1 MDIQTKSLITLI
13 QSNINK
19 YIYSNDSVRY
29 SIISEQ
35 DLISETEKEQINE
48 IINKLT
54 KDLTDENTNYLQS
67 VFENLNIFTTIKT
80 EIQKCTNK
88 KQLVDYIDSLTTKYI
103 LQ

>member
-19 YIYSNDSVRY
+19 YIYGNDLVRY

-35 DLISETEKEQINE
+35 DLISEMEKEQINE
-48 IINKLT
+48 IINNLT
-54 KDLTDENTNYLQS
+54 KNLTDKNTNYLQS
-67 VFENLNIFTTIKT
+67 VFENLNIFTNIKT

>member
-19 YIYSNDSVRY
+19 YIYGNDPVKY
-29 SIISEQ
+29 SIISKQ